1 MYKTTHEIITELTE
15 LRYDIMSYSVD
26 QLTELVVKIFE
37 TDITESPDVMMLVVQ
52 WFQMYALID
61 IGNTALRCHSI
72 NGCLFPLNLTMY
84 KFKIICG
91 YRGPLTVDGFDSYYS
106 DLLIRDVE
114 LGTESPLI
122 EIAKHKDFSATCRI
136 AMYTKTNDP
145 SYLPPGALGTF
156 IF

>member
-1 MYKTTHEIITELTE
+1 MYKTSHEIITELTE
-15 LRYDIMSYSVD
+15 IRYDIMSYSDD

-37 TDITESPDVMMLVVQ
+37 PDITESPDVMMLVQ

-61 IGNTALRCHSI
+61 IGKTALRLHST

-106 DLLIRDVE
+106 DLLIRDEE
-114 LGTESPLI
+114 LGTETPLI
-122 EIAKHKDFSATCRI
+122 KIAKHKDFSATLRLM
-136 AMYTKTNDP
+136 MYTKTNDP
-145 SYLPPGALGTF
+145 SYLPQGALGTF